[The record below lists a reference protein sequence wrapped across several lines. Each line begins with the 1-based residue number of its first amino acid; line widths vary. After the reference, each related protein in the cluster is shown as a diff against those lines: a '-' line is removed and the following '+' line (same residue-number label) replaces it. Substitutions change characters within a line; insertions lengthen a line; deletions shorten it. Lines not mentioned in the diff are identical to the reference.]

1 MAANVNK
8 LIDHDDFDYNRTVEE
23 LACLDSLAK
32 VSRYGFNL
40 KNTQFIANNQPLTIN
55 PNKLK
60 EIYQY

>member
-1 MAANVNK
+1 LLVNKRNIKRVHKNKMAANVNK

-40 KNTQFIANNQPLTIN
+40 KNT
-55 PNKLK
+55 
-60 EIYQY
+60 